1 MTMLDRMRR
10 HRNWLKWS
18 LVLLIVPF
26 ALYFLPDFLDD
37 RTSAATASPKEV
49 VATVDGRDVTAGQF
63 QRRFLTQM
71 QAYQQAYGGQMNAQ
85 LLRQLGI
92 EQQILQQMVDEQAA
106 LVEAERHGITVS
118 DEELRAQILS
128 FPAFQESGQ
137 FVGQQRYVQILRS
150 QRP

>member
-37 RTSAATASPKEV
+37 RTSAASTSPREV

-63 QRRFLTQM
+63 QRRFQMQM
-71 QAYQQAYGGQMNAQ
+71 QAYQQAYGANMNPQ

-92 EQQILQQMVDEQAA
+92 EQQIIQGMVDEQAA
-106 LVEAERHGITVS
+106 LVEAERQGITVS
-118 DEELRAQILS
+118 DEELRAQ
-128 FPAFQESGQ
+128 
-137 FVGQQRYVQILRS
+137 
-150 QRP
+150 